1 VHVLSVTCN
10 CVLGLLYRCRC
21 GLAYRTDRALYILS
35 HCLTHKRSSVSTMRV
50 RSISL
55 VCIAA
60 AMVPARGHTR
70 GAVAVPSWLKGV
82 TLLYN
87 NDGENLCDVTSPYVM
102 PKPRF
107 TLYSFVNFLAVAV
120 RDKRDRRC

>member
-1 VHVLSVTCN
+1 
-10 CVLGLLYRCRC
+10 
-21 GLAYRTDRALYILS
+21 
-35 HCLTHKRSSVSTMRV
+35 MRV
-50 RSISL
+50 CRISL

-120 RDKRDRRC
+120 RDKRDRRCRSVIAAALSATATQPLTSTQRLVFVGSQ